1 MTVFLDAAPC
11 SLVDTDVS
19 EVLTAFVITLII
31 KAVSS
36 SETSVIIYQ
45 TVAVLGGIIVSVLS
59 IELKV
64 RGLKHG
70 RERWTFKDDKNP

>member
-1 MTVFLDAAPC
+1 MTVFLGAASC

-31 KAVSS
+31 KSVSS

-45 TVAVLGGIIVSVLS
+45 TVAVLGGIIVSVLPLES
-59 IELKV
+59 RLV
-64 RGLKHG
+64 G
-70 RERWTFKDDKNP
+70 